1 MISTIVLSPSL
12 RAGRP
17 VERAPEAVARSL
29 AALVRA
35 AMDGF
40 VRDVAIVGPPGEE
53 LSELADHAGCAFIE
67 AASAQE
73 GLPIAIGQMRAETLL
88 VLEGGYAPQNGFAD
102 EAGDLL
108 LAQEAFRGALLKL
121 APDSLAT
128 RLAPAL
134 SQPVGA
140 LVLRQAAAEAAPQDL
155 ADLIRRLKIRHA
167 LNVRAQKLI

>member
-17 VERAPEAVARSL
+17 VERATEAVARSL

-40 VRDVAIVGPPGEE
+40 VRDAAIVGPPGEE
-53 LSELADHAGCAFIE
+53 LAELADHAGCAFIE
-67 AASAQE
+67 ATSVQE
-73 GLPIAIGQMRAETLL
+73 GLPIAIGQMRAEVLL
-88 VLEGGYAPQNGFAD
+88 VLEGGYAPQNGFPD

-108 LAQEAFRGALLKL
+108 LEQEAFRGALLKL

-140 LVLRQAAAEAAPQDL
+140 LVLRAAAVATAPQDF
-155 ADLIRRLKIRHA
+155 ADLIRRLKIRRT
-167 LNVRAQKLI
+167 LNVRAQRLI